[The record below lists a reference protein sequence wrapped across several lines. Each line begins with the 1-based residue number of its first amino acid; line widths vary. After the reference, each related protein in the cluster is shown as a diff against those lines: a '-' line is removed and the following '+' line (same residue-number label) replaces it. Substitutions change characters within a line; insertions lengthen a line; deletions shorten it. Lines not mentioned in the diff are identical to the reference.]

1 MSSISV
7 ESSPALQSLH
17 ADPFFPG
24 AVPHPDR
31 ASRPFAPQIAS
42 VDLERLRP
50 LWQQVEKPGRY
61 TGGEFG
67 IPDKDPATARARV
80 VFSYPDTYELAMSNE
95 GLKIL
100 YDRVQR
106 REDLYADRT
115 ALPWPDFGALLQEN
129 NLPLYSLDRFLTVR
143 SFDVWG
149 FNVAHELHYTNLLY
163 ALDLAR
169 IPLLRVQRGAEDPLI
184 IVGGTA
190 VTNPLPLMAF
200 VDGIFMGDGEEGI
213 LEIMDLVAEAREK
226 GLSRLQLLQSL
237 HAVQGL
243 VIPDLWDVKVDE
255 NGPHYIGERVSKRT
269 YRAPEF
275 ARLEHVVLPNLA
287 ITQDR
292 AVVEVNRGCG
302 QGCRFCHAGF
312 WKRPVRNAQV
322 DRLVEIAEHMI
333 RKTGADTLTLHSLS
347 IADYPWLEELV
358 IALAQKFGPEG
369 ISLSVPSLRVQVRTI
384 PILEMTSG
392 IRRSNITFALEAGSE
407 LMRERI
413 HKKSSEENLHYLIH
427 LVYEK
432 GWELVKVYFML
443 GLPDRDGR
451 EVDDLIQSINALG
464 ELAQA
469 HGPRKNANVA
479 VSLFVPKPFTTFQ
492 WEEQKDP
499 AFFEESIAKIKAGMK
514 TRRVR
519 LKHPSP
525 WMAWIEGLLSR
536 SDHRVAPYILEAYQK
551 GARFDS
557 WDDGFKKEVWQS
569 VYESIPQDL
578 SDLWM
583 KGRPGGSHV
592 PWEDVVEG
600 IPREKLVRDFEKF
613 ESINEENMNPARKQ
627 EFKASDFPPEL
638 LQPVEISPERFK
650 TKHYLQL
657 VFQKKDAFAYIS
669 HLDTIEVIRKALR
682 RIRMPMTFSQGFNKH
697 EKLHLG
703 GSLPIYFHS
712 QNERVVVELY
722 NDIDVESMRTA
733 LQNNLPA
740 GLVLRDFTLLDRLP
754 VLKTGTERYA
764 IYFVSQEEA
773 ESIYARLQQAPESME
788 FEKRDKKSK
797 GRLKKRVSKRLASA
811 LGDIATEACGESEG
825 YASRVTF
832 SIESPET
839 GAISVTDLLSRYLE
853 LPSSRWNVDIKV
865 EKIV

>member
-1 MSSISV
+1 MTSGTVASS
-7 ESSPALQSLH
+7 AASLDF
-17 ADPFFPG
+17 DPFFPG
-24 AVPHPDR
+24 ALPHPER
-31 ASRPFAPQIAS
+31 SSRPFAPELCML
-42 VDLERLRP
+42 DPRRLTP
-50 LWQQVEKPGRY
+50 LWQRVEKPGRY

-67 IPDKDPATARARV
+67 IPDKDPVAARARA

-106 REDLYADRT
+106 RDDFYADRT
-115 ALPWPDFGALLQEN
+115 ALPWPDFGALLQQHGI
-129 NLPLYSLDRFLTVR
+129 PLYSLDRYLTVR
-143 SFDVWG
+143 SFDLWG
-149 FNVAHELHYTNLLY
+149 LNVAHELHFTNLLY
-163 ALDLAR
+163 ALDLAG
-169 IPLLRVQRGAEDPLI
+169 IPLLRVERGPVDPLI

-200 VDGIFMGDGEEGI
+200 VDGIFMGDGEEAI
-213 LEIMDLVAEAREK
+213 IEMMDIIASGKEQ
-226 GLSRLQLLQSL
+226 GLSRLEILQNL
-237 HAVQGL
+237 QAVEGL
-243 VIPDLWDVKVDE
+243 VIPDVWDVKIDE
-255 NGPHYIGERVSKRT
+255 NGVRYIGERVKKRI

-275 ARLEHVVLPNLA
+275 ARLEHVVLPSLA

-292 AVVEVNRGCG
+292 AVIEVNRGCG

-312 WKRPVRNAQV
+312 WKRPVRNAEV
-322 DRLVEIAEHMI
+322 DRLVEIAEHMV
-333 RKTGADTLTLHSLS
+333 RRTGTDTLTLHSLS

-432 GWELVKVYFML
+432 GWDLVKVYFML

-451 EVDDLIQSINALG
+451 EVEDLIRSLNALG

-469 HGPRKNANVA
+469 HGPRKHANVT

-499 AFFEESIAKIKAGMK
+499 AFFEESIERIKAGMK
-514 TRRVR
+514 TRRVH

-525 WMAWIEGLLSR
+525 WMAWVEGLLSR
-536 SDHRVAPYILEAYQK
+536 SDHRIAPYILKAYQL

-557 WDDGFKKEVWQS
+557 WDDGFRKDVWQS
-569 VYESIPQDL
+569 VYQSIPQEL
-578 SDLWM
+578 TDLWM
-583 KGRPGGSHV
+583 KAKPGGSHV
-592 PWEDVVEG
+592 PWEDVVDG
-600 IPREKLVRDFEKF
+600 FPREKLVRDFEKF
-613 ESINEENMNPARKQ
+613 ESINEENMNPAKKQ

-638 LQPVEISPERFK
+638 LQPVRIPPDRFR
-650 TKHYLQL
+650 TVHYLSL
-657 VFQKKDAFAYIS
+657 VFQKKGTFVYIS
-669 HLDTIEVIRKALR
+669 HLDMVEVVRKALR
-682 RIRMPMTFSQGFNKH
+682 RIRLPMTFSQGFNKH

-712 QNERVVVELY
+712 RNERIIVELY
-722 NDIDVESMRTA
+722 NDIDVKAMREA
-733 LQNNLPA
+733 LEKNLPS
-740 GLVLRDFTLLDRLP
+740 GLVLLDFELIDRLP
-754 VLKTGTERYA
+754 DMKTKNAAYA
-764 IYFVSQEEA
+764 IYCLSQELA
-773 ESIYARLQQAPESME
+773 GAIYDRLLAAPESIE
-788 FEKRDKKSK
+788 FEKRDKKAK
-797 GRLKKRVSKRLASA
+797 GRKMHRVSKRLSSA
-811 LGDIATEACGESEG
+811 LSDIRLESSDDEG
-825 YASRVTF
+825 WLSRVIFTL
-832 SIESPET
+832 ESPEE
-839 GAISVTDLLSRYLE
+839 GAISITDLLSKYLS
-853 LPSSRWNVDIKV
+853 LSSERWNVDVKI
-865 EKIV
+865 EKIR

>member
-1 MSSISV
+1 MSSVPV
-7 ESSPALQSLH
+7 ESVPALQSLSS
-17 ADPFFPG
+17 DPFFPG
-24 AVPHPDR
+24 AAPHPER
-31 ASRPFAPQIAS
+31 GSRPFAPQLCAL
-42 VDLERLRP
+42 DGRRLKA
-50 LWQQVEKPGRY
+50 LWQRVEKPGRY

-67 IPDKDPATARARV
+67 IPDKDPTAARARA

-106 REDLYADRT
+106 RDDLYADRT
-115 ALPWPDFGALLQEN
+115 ALPWPDFGALLQEHEI
-129 NLPLYSLDRFLTVR
+129 PLYSLDRYLTVR
-143 SFDVWG
+143 SFDLWG
-149 FNVAHELHYTNLLY
+149 FNVCHELHFTNLLY
-163 ALDLAR
+163 ALDLAG
-169 IPLLRVQRGAEDPLI
+169 IPLLRVERGPEDPLI
-184 IVGGTA
+184 IAGGTA

-200 VDGIFMGDGEEGI
+200 VDGIFMGDGEEAI
-213 LEIMDLVAEAREK
+213 LEMMDLIADGKEK
-226 GLSRLQLLQSL
+226 GLSRLQILQSM
-237 HAVQGL
+237 HTVEGL
-243 VIPDLWDVKVDE
+243 VIPDLWDVKIDE
-255 NGPHYIGERVSKRT
+255 NGPHYIGERVGKRT

-275 ARLEHVVLPNLA
+275 ARLEHVVLPSLA

-312 WKRPVRNAQV
+312 WKRPVRNAEV
-322 DRLVEIAEHMI
+322 DRLVEIAEHMV

-451 EVDDLIQSINALG
+451 EVEDLIQSINALG
-464 ELAQA
+464 ELAKE

-499 AFFEESIAKIKAGMK
+499 AFFEESIERIKAGMK

-525 WMAWIEGLLSR
+525 WMAWVEGLLSR
-536 SDHRVAPYILEAYQK
+536 SDHRIAPYILEAYRQ

-557 WDDGFKKEVWQS
+557 WDDGFKKDVWKP
-569 VYESIPQDL
+569 VYDSIPKEL
-578 SDLWM
+578 ADLWM
-583 KGRPGGSHV
+583 KARPGGSHV
-592 PWEDVVEG
+592 PWEDVIDG
-600 IPREKLVRDFEKF
+600 FPREKLVRDFEKF
-613 ESINEENMNPARKQ
+613 ESINEENMNPAKKQ

-638 LQPVEISPERFK
+638 LQPVSIPAERFK
-650 TKHYLQL
+650 TVRYLRL

-669 HLDTIEVIRKALR
+669 HLDTVEVVRKALR
-682 RIRMPMTFSQGFNKH
+682 RVGLPMTFSQGFNKH
-697 EKLHLG
+697 EKFHLG

-712 QNERVVVELY
+712 RNERIIVELY
-722 NDIDVESMRTA
+722 NDIDEKAMRPA
-733 LQNNLPA
+733 LEQNLPA
-740 GLVLRDFTLLDRLP
+740 GLVLLDFSLIDRLP
-754 VLKTGTERYA
+754 DMKTGSVTYG
-764 IYFVSQEEA
+764 IYCLSQESA
-773 ESIYARLQQAPESME
+773 DAIYARLLEAPESIE
-788 FEKRDKKSK
+788 FEKRDKKTK
-797 GRLKKRVSKRLASA
+797 GRQMRRVSKRLSSA
-811 LGDIATEACGESEG
+811 LSDIRLEAVDDEG
-825 YASRVTF
+825 WVSRVVFT
-832 SIESPET
+832 IESPEE
-839 GAISVTDLLSRYLE
+839 GAISVTDLLSKYLS
-853 LPSSRWNVDIKV
+853 LSSERWNVDVKI
-865 EKIV
+865 EKIR